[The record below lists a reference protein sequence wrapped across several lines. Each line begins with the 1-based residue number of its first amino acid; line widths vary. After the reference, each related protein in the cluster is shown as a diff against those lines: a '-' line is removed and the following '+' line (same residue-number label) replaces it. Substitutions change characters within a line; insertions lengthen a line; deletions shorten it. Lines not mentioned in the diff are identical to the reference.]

1 MTKQAYILFTR
12 IPTPNKVKTRLQA
25 RLSGLEASQVQG
37 DMLQDFFAKFQNL
50 PSQQQIDVFV
60 AYSDEQ
66 DPSNFLTT
74 LPSVFK
80 AMPQVGRDM
89 GQRMQH
95 AFEVVFNLGYDAVV
109 LTGSDIPGLDPAL
122 ITQAFAKLQDVV
134 IGPSPDGGY
143 YLIGCRRGINLA
155 PMFTSPIAW
164 GQDTVYA
171 TTMKLLQG
179 VHIAL
184 LKPLQDV
191 DYPQDLTALTPRTIQ
206 QNQNL
211 GAWLIKNRGK
221 LG

>member
-25 RLSGLEASQVQG
+25 RLSGIEASQVQG
-37 DMLQDFFAKFQNL
+37 DMLQDFFAKFRNF
-50 PSQQQIDVFV
+50 PVQQHIDVFV

-66 DPSNFLTT
+66 DPSIFLTT
-74 LPSVFK
+74 LPRTFK
-80 AMPQVGRDM
+80 AMPQVGADM
-89 GQRMQH
+89 GQRMQN
-95 AFEVVFNLGYDAVV
+95 VFASVFALGYEAVV
-109 LTGSDIPGLDPAL
+109 LTGSDIPGLEPAL
-122 ITQAFAKLQDVV
+122 ITTAFSKLQDVV

-143 YLIGCRRGINLA
+143 YLIGCRAGIDLA

-164 GQDTVYA
+164 GQDTVYE
-171 TTMKLLQG
+171 TTMKLLQQ

-191 DYPQDLTALTPRTIQ
+191 DYPKDLVALTPATMQ
-206 QNQNL
+206 QNRNL